1 MGELRVI
8 RPGARRADVSSGV
21 MPRQAAI
28 SGGQVGSEKLWMG
41 WVELGPGLV
50 SGVHHHGDSE
60 SGIFVVSGRVRFC
73 SGEGLDEVHEA
84 GAGDFV
90 WVPPHLVHVEV
101 NMSTIEPVLMVV
113 ARSTQEAIVVDVP
126 APAGWSPSH

>member
-1 MGELRVI
+1 ML
-8 RPGARRADVSSGV
+8 
-21 MPRQAAI
+21 RQAAI
-28 SGGQVGSEKLWMG
+28 SGGLVGAEKLWMG

-60 SGIFVVSGRVRFC
+60 SGIFVVSGRARFY
-73 SGEGLDEVHEA
+73 SGEALDEVHEA

-101 NMSTIEPVLMVV
+101 NMSTTEPVLMVV

>member
-1 MGELRVI
+1 MEKLRVI
-8 RPGARRADVSSGV
+8 GPGARRADVASGV
-21 MPRQAAI
+21 MLRQAAI
-28 SGGQVGSEKLWMG
+28 SGGLVGAEKLWMG

-60 SGIFVVSGRVRFC
+60 SGIFVVSGRARFC
-73 SGEGLDEVHEA
+73 SGEALDEVHEA